1 MPTSQYLEITAHSL
15 TAILAMWLGIT
26 VATRSRTPPSRAFTV
41 LTFGLVAWSSSVLVE
56 RLSTSASATGV
67 AHGIEEFSAAL
78 VLAATAH
85 FSLLVASEGRPSR
98 RSLQALAV
106 AYIFNIAF
114 VLPGV
119 FNPDQAIAISPPQL
133 TIGPIPGAL
142 LGWIWIAGRLA
153 TLVGSAAWLLMAYRA
168 TNRGDPR
175 RRVLGATFATVGM
188 GALGGIIR
196 LLSVVIATDPWIGV
210 SMVTLAVIFAASA
223 VFSSGV
229 FFAPDIAGRAFWRS
243 LALGFGVFLLV
254 GALLV
259 VDGAS
264 RRLLGLDA
272 PLLTIMALV
281 VTIAIYEPATSWG
294 RARLGGRSP
303 SVVARD
309 RLLAALGQTT
319 LSPQAAD
326 AGVQPALSRVTQAL
340 DLVGASVTRS
350 DGSIA
355 ASEGI
360 PPDPETSQAIP
371 LVSAN
376 EVVGELR
383 VGFRDSGRPVHP
395 GDQELINLSAAYV
408 AAALRAGRVE
418 AEQVEALNDLLRDRA
433 QVESTA
439 STLHEA
445 LVQRSTSAPG
455 LQVFALG
462 PFRVDRGESTIQH
475 WGGEKAGTRQ
485 AQALFAFLFD
495 RGERGVAKDEAL
507 ELIWPDTDVQRADL
521 AFHRTLGAL
530 RRTLDPSG
538 VGGRQTIR
546 FYNDRYRLAPAVVE
560 WSDVGAFL
568 ARLDEA
574 RAATKRPA
582 ILHLQEEARTLYRGD
597 YLDDC
602 PFYGD
607 SAYVEDRRTALRSRF
622 VDLLVTLGEAYEAG
636 GDRASAASAFREAEA
651 TAVDGC
657 PPAEIGLARL
667 ASRS

>member
-1 MPTSQYLEITAHSL
+1 MLTSQYLEITAHSL
-15 TAILAMWLGIT
+15 TAILSMWLGIT
-26 VATRSRTPPSRAFTV
+26 VTTRSRTPPSRAFAV
-41 LTFGLVAWSSSVLVE
+41 LSFGLVAWSTSVIVE

-67 AHGIEEFSAAL
+67 GHGVEELSAAL
-78 VLAATAH
+78 ILAATAH

-106 AYIFNIAF
+106 AYVFNIAF
-114 VLPGV
+114 AVPGA

-153 TLVGSAAWLLMAYRA
+153 TLVISAAWLLVAYRA
-168 TNRGDPR
+168 TTRSDPR

-243 LALGFGVFLLV
+243 LALGFAVFLLV

-264 RRLLGLDA
+264 RRLLGLDP

-319 LSPQAAD
+319 LSLQAAD

-360 PPDPETSQAIP
+360 LPDPETSQAIP

-383 VGFRDSGRPVHP
+383 VGFRDADLPVHP
-395 GDQELINLSAAYV
+395 GDQELINLSALYV

-418 AEQVEALNDLLRDRA
+418 AEQVEALNLLLRDRE

-439 STLHEA
+439 STLHDA
-445 LVQRSTSAPG
+445 LIQRSTRTPG
-455 LQVFALG
+455 MQVFALG
-462 PFRVDRGESTIQH
+462 PFRVNRGDSVIQH

-538 VGGRQTIR
+538 GGGKQTIR
-546 FYNDRYRLAPAVVE
+546 FYNDRYRLGPGVVG
-560 WSDVGAFL
+560 WSDVETFL
-568 ARLDEA
+568 ARLDQA
-574 RAATKRPA
+574 RSATKRTA
-582 ILHLQEEARTLYRGD
+582 MLQLQEEARTLYRGE

-607 SAYVEDRRTALRSRF
+607 SAHVEDRRAALRSRF
-622 VDLLVTLGEAYEAG
+622 VDLLVALGEAYEAA

-657 PPAEIGLARL
+657 LPAEIGLARME
-667 ASRS
+667 SRS